1 MEAGKVKLG
10 PRNRDR
16 DLYFVGDGLVDEVG
30 AIGRDLSILAHC
42 NHTIES
48 HGSYSFFAG
57 EGLFS
62 MSQDRLYIMPNMSP
76 QKH

>member
-1 MEAGKVKLG
+1 MEMGRVKFE

-16 DLYFVGDGLVDEVG
+16 DLYFVGDGTVDNVD
-30 AIGRDLSILAHC
+30 AIGRDLAIMARC

-57 EGLFS
+57 KILS
-62 MSQDRLYIMPNMSP
+62 TAIIDVQRVT
-76 QKH
+76 

>member
-1 MEAGKVKLG
+1 MESGRVKLE

-16 DLYFVGDGLVDEVG
+16 DLYFVGDGNVDKTD
-30 AIGRDLSILAHC
+30 AIGRDLAILASC

-57 EGLFS
+57 T
-62 MSQDRLYIMPNMSP
+62 
-76 QKH
+76 